1 MTKVIKAGCI
11 LINFS
16 DKKAG
21 LIYRTKQNDYS
32 FPKGHV
38 EEGETVMECAIRET
52 KEETSRLPEILCELQ
67 IDTYTDSEGNETEVT
82 WFLARDLCPV
92 HEEISED
99 LKHEVVWTD
108 LDKVNDTLSYGNL
121 KNVWNNSQEKINFY
135 LNELG

>member
-52 KEETSRLPEILCELQ
+52 KEELGIDNEENIL
-67 IDTYTDSEGNETEVT
+67 DRMVT
-82 WFLARDLCPV
+82 W
-92 HEEISED
+92 
-99 LKHEVVWTD
+99 
-108 LDKVNDTLSYGNL
+108 
-121 KNVWNNSQEKINFY
+121 KNNQ
-135 LNELG
+135 L